1 MVDIADM
8 KIAVVIPKYG
18 LVGGAEGFAYELT
31 ERLAMRSRFEIHLFA
46 NQWRRGKASIIF
58 HKVPIF
64 VFPRFLRQISFAYFA
79 NRKIRRDEFDLIHSH
94 DRIFRMHLLTM
105 HGIPHKRW
113 IRAARDKRLSLFD
126 RSMAWV
132 EGRGLKGPHIPMVL
146 PVSTL
151 VKNELLRTYHIPE
164 SKMHVIHPG
173 VSLKRFSSLDRK
185 NCRLRIRSRYG
196 LSESDVVILFV
207 GMNFE
212 IKRLKL
218 VIEGVAELIREK
230 KRGSNLKVLVVG
242 KGHSASYH
250 ALAHDLGIADRV
262 IFAGVT
268 HEVEEYYLASDL
280 FAMPSQFDTFGMA
293 VLEAMAAGLPVII
306 TDKVGAK
313 DLVTDGVQGFVLG
326 DEPSPSDFGGK
337 ISSLLIKENRL
348 KMGEMAHKRALRHSW
363 DRVAD
368 QIEEI
373 YLIERDLQKK
383 LPADSGIQ
391 DQGV

>member
-1 MVDIADM
+1 M

-31 ERLAMRSRFEIHLFA
+31 ERLAMRDRFEIHLFA
-46 NQWRRGKASIIF
+46 NQWRQGKAPVIF
-58 HKVPIF
+58 HKVPML

-79 NRKIRRDEFDLIHSH
+79 NKKIGLEEFDLIHSH

-113 IRAARDKRLSLFD
+113 VRVARNKRLSLFD

-151 VKNELLRTYHIPE
+151 VKNELLSIYDIPE
-164 SKMHVIHPG
+164 SKIHVIHPG
-173 VSLKRFSSLDRK
+173 VSLKRFSSLDRRS
-185 NCRLRIRSRYG
+185 CRLSIRSRHG
-196 LSESDVVILFV
+196 LSESDVVVLFV

-212 IKRLKL
+212 IKRLEL
-218 VIEGVAELIREK
+218 VIEGTAELIRKEK
-230 KRGSNLKVLVVG
+230 KGSSLKVLVVG
-242 KGHSASYH
+242 KGNIASYQ
-250 ALAHDLGIADRV
+250 ALARGLGIADRV

-268 HEVEEYYLASDL
+268 HNVGEYYLASDL
-280 FAMPSQFDTFGMA
+280 FAMPSRFDTFGMA

-306 TDKVGAK
+306 SEKVGAR

-326 DEPSPSDFGGK
+326 EEPSPSDFGKK
-337 ISSLLIKENRL
+337 ISSLLIKDNRL
-348 KMGEMAHKRALRHSW
+348 KMGEMAYRKAIDHSW
-363 DRVAD
+363 GRVAD
-368 QIEEI
+368 QMEEVYMMQQGLDYGIE
-373 YLIERDLQKK
+373 D
-383 LPADSGIQ
+383 
-391 DQGV
+391 